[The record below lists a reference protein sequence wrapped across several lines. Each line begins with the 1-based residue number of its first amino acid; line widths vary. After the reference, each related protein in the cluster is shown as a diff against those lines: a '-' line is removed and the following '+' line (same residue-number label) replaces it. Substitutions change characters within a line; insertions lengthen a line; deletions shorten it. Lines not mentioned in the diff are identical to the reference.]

1 MVFQAFL
8 NSAKTASSQIIGQVQ
23 LSSLKQKNEKK
34 KVINFNN
41 DASINEVF
49 VDFELGGFDRQ
60 KAMYMLRKND

>member
-8 NSAKTASSQIIGQVQ
+8 NSAKTASSQIIGQAQ